1 MKGKTILIVLA
12 LIGFLTIGVILTAK
26 IGNIGK
32 MGASVK
38 YDTNGCPSDTL
49 KWTYDVETNKCT
61 TYIDPT
67 ISCESGYKYSSKY
80 DLCYK
85 SAVRAAS
92 DYRCANGTDK
102 MQNLSGVGNNLCTR
116 SRTVKTCTKGKGLPV
131 NSTVVEENNKCKV
144 MVQSNNIRYYIIYN
158 GNGGDPKD
166 DTVMLNNGNLN
177 EYKELVTYGK
187 YHKILDNFYER
198 EGYVFKGWNTKKNG
212 KGVDFTKYIG
222 KKKKWTYKKSVTLYA
237 QWKKVSITD
246 ANFNKCVISS
256 YNSENGTKY
265 NTNHYMTNTEL
276 AKIKKIKCNYDVDSL
291 YGIEKMTSLVH
302 LYLKGYDGS
311 AAIDLSSNT
320 KLLSLEIDKAKNI
333 YTINVSKNTKL
344 QSIKLYN
351 VTSLAKLDLSNNT
364 SLSLI
369 KIVNAPKL
377 RDANDNS
384 GGFIKPKQRVTTSIY
399 RSKQLYNY
407 ISGLSQYV
415 NRVDSDWYMPG
426 NNDGINYKDVV
437 INDSKAITK
446 KDTASVILSKNSNMG
461 TMSDWYIKNI
471 IYSKDSGKTW
481 QKFNKKNLSMQSYNQ
496 KAVITLSSSVSLII
510 KVTTSDDIVQEFRV
524 NFEVKS
530 KNAKN

>member
-1 MKGKTILIVLA
+1 MGTKTKNILIILSAVA
-12 LIGFLTIGVILTAK
+12 FIVITSLLVMK
-26 IGNIGK
+26 IGDINK

-67 ISCESGYKYSSKY
+67 TSCESGYKYSSKY

-85 SAVRAAS
+85 DAVRVAS

-102 MQNLSGVGNNLCTR
+102 KQNLSGVGNNLCTR

-144 MVQSNNIRYYIIYN
+144 MVQSNNVRYYIIYN

-166 DTVMLNNGNLN
+166 DSVILNNGNLN

-187 YHKILDNFYER
+187 YHKILNNFYER

-212 KGVDFTKYIG
+212 KGVNFTKYIG

-246 ANFNKCVISS
+246 EIFNKCAINS

-265 NTNHYMTNTEL
+265 NTNHYMTNIEL
-276 AKIKKIKCNYDVDSL
+276 AKIKNIKCNYDVDSL

-320 KLLSLEIDKAKNI
+320 KLLSLEIGKAENI
-333 YTINVSKNTKL
+333 YTINVSKNTRL

-351 VTSLAKLDLSNNT
+351 VPSLTKLDLSNNT

-377 RDANDNS
+377 KDENSGS

-399 RSKQLYNY
+399 RSKQLYDY
-407 ISGLSQYV
+407 IMGCCMGT
-415 NRVDSDWYMPG
+415 NDIDWYMPG

-437 INDSKAITK
+437 IDDSKSRTK
-446 KDTASVILSKNSNMG
+446 TSTASVILSKNSNMG
-461 TMSDWYIKNI
+461 SMSDWYIKNI
-471 IYSKDSGKTW
+471 VFSKDRGKTW
-481 QKFNKKNLSMQSYNQ
+481 QKFNKKNLKMDRQQ
-496 KAVITLSSSVSLII
+496 AVITVSSSVSLMI
-510 KVTTSDDIVQEFRV
+510 KVTTSDDVVQEFYV